1 MLSAMLYDTLIKYL
15 SLFFIKMDKEDTRL
29 FLESSPQYPN
39 LLSVMQTLEY
49 IKFDAKVGKC
59 SWDYLKNL
67 ESPFLLHISINT
79 QEILIISKWNN
90 RLNSLKIFNLIN
102 NRWETKGKE
111 YFENTWDG
119 IVIYTNTKVIRNS
132 YLPEKKFLF
141 SIFIITFVLFI
152 IIKQWGYS
160 LIYALPIIISLIISL
175 SIYWRK
181 NISNIKLVEKLCYRS
196 FISDCNV
203 VENSP
208 YSSWKGLSMNN
219 LALSFFVSQFIC
231 IIISFTLGIYNVLN
245 TIYLISAIVFIPISF
260 YSIYSQIQIK
270 KICPLCLII
279 LTCVF
284 TETLMSI
291 YMLKSPASIG
301 VLIMWGF
308 IN

>member
-141 SIFIITFVLFI
+141 SIFIITFVLF
-152 IIKQWGYS
+152 Q
-160 LIYALPIIISLIISL
+160 
-175 SIYWRK
+175 
-181 NISNIKLVEKLCYRS
+181 
-196 FISDCNV
+196 
-203 VENSP
+203 
-208 YSSWKGLSMNN
+208 
-219 LALSFFVSQFIC
+219 
-231 IIISFTLGIYNVLN
+231 
-245 TIYLISAIVFIPISF
+245 
-260 YSIYSQIQIK
+260 
-270 KICPLCLII
+270 
-279 LTCVF
+279 
-284 TETLMSI
+284 
-291 YMLKSPASIG
+291 
-301 VLIMWGF
+301 
-308 IN
+308 

>member
-1 MLSAMLYDTLIKYL
+1 M
-15 SLFFIKMDKEDTRL
+15 
-29 FLESSPQYPN
+29 
-39 LLSVMQTLEY
+39 
-49 IKFDAKVGKC
+49 
-59 SWDYLKNL
+59 
-67 ESPFLLHISINT
+67 
-79 QEILIISKWNN
+79 
-90 RLNSLKIFNLIN
+90 
-102 NRWETKGKE
+102 
-111 YFENTWDG
+111 
-119 IVIYTNTKVIRNS
+119 
-132 YLPEKKFLF
+132 
-141 SIFIITFVLFI
+141 LFI

-279 LTCVF
+279 LICVF

-308 IN
+308 INICVLCLLHFHSHNNLNQQDLLNTKVQLLKLKRNRDIILLKSSQVDFMRTTMWFGKEDSSINITTIISPSCKHCR